1 MMSSNKIVI
10 YSLITTAVI
19 LSIIIFI
26 TKYFTEH
33 NNDNREE
40 ISFPFRAI
48 WKEMPEFVKQGYRS
62 PMEYTTKSASKPI
75 TSDIY
80 YDTLQQQ
87 PSQNINEIY
96 PVTYTRGETIDRMYN
111 VRPSMYGALTLRDTE
126 HPYQDI
132 TTDFIRVGTLASVDK
147 TDDTVMTLFRRDIS
161 PERDLYEYKII
172 DKTNGNDLEIFLSTN
187 TTFLRNGD
195 KLTIPGY
202 ENKGLFEVNLD
213 SRYRYSRLKPLH

>member
-10 YSLITTAVI
+10 YSLIITAVI

-26 TKYFTEH
+26 TKYFTNH
-33 NNDNREE
+33 NNNNNREE

-80 YDTLQQQ
+80 YDTLQ

-132 TTDFIRVGTLASVDK
+132 MTDFIRVGTLASVDK
-147 TDDTVMTLFRRDIS
+147 TDDTVMTLFRRDIA
-161 PERDLYEYKII
+161 PERDLYEYKVI

>member
-10 YSLITTAVI
+10 YSLIITAVI

-26 TKYFTEH
+26 TKYFTKH
-33 NNDNREE
+33 NNNNREE

-80 YDTLQQQ
+80 YDTLQ

-147 TDDTVMTLFRRDIS
+147 TDDTVMTLFRRDIA
-161 PERDLYEYKII
+161 PERDLYEYKVI

>member
-10 YSLITTAVI
+10 YSLIITAVLI
-19 LSIIIFI
+19 SIIVFI
-26 TKYFTEH
+26 TKYFTS
-33 NNDNREE
+33 NKNSREE
-40 ISFPFRAI
+40 INFPFRAI
-48 WKEMPEFVKQGYRS
+48 WKEMPEYVKQGYRS

-80 YDTLQQQ
+80 YDTLHQQQ
-87 PSQNINEIY
+87 LSQNINEIY
-96 PVTYTRGETIDRMYN
+96 PVTYTRGESIDRIYN
-111 VRPSMYGALTLRDTE
+111 VRPSTYGALTLRDTE

-161 PERDLYEYKII
+161 PERDLYEYKVI
-172 DKTNGNDLEIFLSTN
+172 DKTNGNDLEIYLSTN

-213 SRYRYSRLKPLH
+213 SRYRYSRLKPFP

>member
-10 YSLITTAVI
+10 YSLVITAVI

-26 TKYFTEH
+26 TKYFTKH
-33 NNDNREE
+33 NNNNREE

-80 YDTLQQQ
+80 YDTLQ

-147 TDDTVMTLFRRDIS
+147 TDDTVMTLFRRDIA
-161 PERDLYEYKII
+161 PERDLYEYKVI